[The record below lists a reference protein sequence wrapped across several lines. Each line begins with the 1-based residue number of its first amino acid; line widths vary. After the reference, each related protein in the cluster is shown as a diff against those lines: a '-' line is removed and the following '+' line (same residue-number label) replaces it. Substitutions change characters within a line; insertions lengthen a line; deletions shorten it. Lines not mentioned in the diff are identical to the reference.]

1 LDQTRRRVS
10 LAVPSSQTIFSLTAT
25 HRDFYAESL
34 TDMRQANLVI
44 QPTNLGTAP
53 AILYS
58 LLRLSA
64 LDQGAAVAFFPSDHY
79 FADDQTFMSHVDSAF
94 TAVKAQPETVVL
106 LGIEADR
113 PEVEYGWIEP
123 ATPILG
129 QLPRA
134 IRRVQRFWEKP
145 SANVAR
151 SLMNQGFFWNSF
163 VMVGH
168 VDAFLRMI
176 ERAVPDLYEAFAAI
190 KESIHTDDEDQ
201 VIKHLYAS
209 IPPSN
214 FSHEVLAVRANDLAV
229 LPVKDVGWSDWGEP
243 SRVLSTLAR
252 IGIRA
257 EWAQSAS

>member
-1 LDQTRRRVS
+1 
-10 LAVPSSQTIFSLTAT
+10 
-25 HRDFYAESL
+25 
-34 TDMRQANLVI
+34 
-44 QPTNLGTAP
+44 
-53 AILYS
+53 
-58 LLRLSA
+58 
-64 LDQGAAVAFFPSDHY
+64 
-79 FADDQTFMSHVDSAF
+79 MSHVDSAF

-145 SANVAR
+145 SVNVAK
-151 SLMNQGFFWNSF
+151 SLMDQGFFWNSF
-163 VMVGH
+163 VMVGR

-176 ERAVPDLYEAFAAI
+176 ERAVPNLYEAFAAI
-190 KESIHTDDEDQ
+190 KGSIYTDDEDQ
-201 VIKHLYAS
+201 LIGHLYAN

-252 IGIRA
+252 IGIQA
-257 EWAQSAS
+257 EWAQSAG